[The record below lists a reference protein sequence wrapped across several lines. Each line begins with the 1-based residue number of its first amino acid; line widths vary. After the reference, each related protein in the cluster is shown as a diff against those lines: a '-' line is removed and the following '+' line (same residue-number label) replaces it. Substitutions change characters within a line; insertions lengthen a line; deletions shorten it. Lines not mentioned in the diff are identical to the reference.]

1 MNMDGLQ
8 IGQDALA
15 ALMNAAFA
23 FAVGSALFS
32 RWLAFDGAQRSN
44 APAHA
49 AWNRARSSLVVAA
62 LVLVLADGGWL
73 IYEGASMAGTGLMG
87 GVAVLPD
94 VLAKT
99 HVGHAWCVAFG
110 GAALLLIAACTSRGG
125 RLGEAVLALAVLA
138 CAGGAALLGHA
149 ADSGIRSVA
158 VAMQLLH
165 VLSTSV
171 WGGIVLSG
179 GFVVLPALDTST
191 ARGVLIRTADRVS
204 KVSLVAFGV
213 VVATGLIAAER
224 GLGGELSALR
234 MSAWGHVLTLKLAL
248 VLLAVVLGG
257 LNRISVLPRLRRTA
271 ATTDAHTF
279 NNMLHLE
286 AFVMLGVFVVAAVLA
301 SMPPA

>member
-1 MNMDGLQ
+1 MNVDGLV

-23 FAVGSALFS
+23 FAVGSALFE
-32 RWLAFDGAQRSN
+32 RWLAVDGAQRPS
-44 APAHA
+44 APTHT
-49 AWNRARSSLVVAA
+49 AWNRARASLVAAA

-73 IYEGASMAGTGLMG
+73 IYKAASVAGSGLLD

-110 GAALLLIAACTSRGG
+110 GAAVLVLAACMYRGG
-125 RLGEAVLALAVLA
+125 RLGQAVLALAVLA

-149 ADSGIRSVA
+149 ADAGVLSFA
-158 VAMQLLH
+158 AAMQLLH
-165 VLSTSV
+165 VLSTAV
-171 WGGIVLSG
+171 WGGVVLSG
-179 GFVVLPALDTST
+179 GFVVLPALDAST
-191 ARGVLIRTADRVS
+191 TRGVLIRMADRLS
-204 KVSLVAFGV
+204 TMSLVAFVV
-213 VVATGLIAAER
+213 VVATGLVGADR
-224 GLGGELSALR
+224 GLGGVLSALR

-257 LNRISVLPRLRRTA
+257 LNRTSVLPRLRRTA

-301 SMPPA
+301 GTPPA

>member
-1 MNMDGLQ
+1 MNVDGLL

-23 FAVGSALFS
+23 FAVGSALLE
-32 RWLAFDGAQRSN
+32 RWLALDGAQRPS
-44 APAHA
+44 APAHT
-49 AWNRARSSLVVAA
+49 AWSRARSSLVAAA

-73 IYEGASMAGTGLMG
+73 IYEAGTMAGSGLLD

-110 GAALLLIAACTSRGG
+110 GAAVLMIAACMYRGG
-125 RLGEAVLALAVLA
+125 RLGQAVLALAVLA
-138 CAGGAALLGHA
+138 CAGGVAQLGHA
-149 ADSGIRSVA
+149 ADAGVLSVA
-158 VAMQLLH
+158 AVMHLLH
-165 VLSTSV
+165 VLSTAV
-171 WGGIVLSG
+171 WGGVVLSG
-179 GFVVLPALDTST
+179 GFVVLPALDAST
-191 ARGVLIRTADRVS
+191 TRGVLIRVADRVS
-204 KVSLVAFGV
+204 ALSLAAFVV
-213 VVATGLIAAER
+213 VVATGLVAADR
-224 GLGGELSALR
+224 GLGGVLSAVR
-234 MSAWGHVLTLKLAL
+234 TSAWGHVLTLKLAL

-257 LNRISVLPRLRRTA
+257 LNRTSVLPRLRRTA

-301 SMPPA
+301 GTPPA